1 MDSTPTTT
9 TFSNRCDI
17 LAELWMNYRDT
28 EDFQDFV
35 DYNDLGLPLA
45 YAISKEIVISTGN
58 AEMMVDET
66 WELLLGALDTEDT
79 GFETLNEVLGIEG
92 EDEDADNV

>member
-1 MDSTPTTT
+1 MDTTGT

-17 LAELWMNYRDT
+17 LGELWVAYRDA
-28 EDFQDFV
+28 EEFVDFI

-45 YAISKEIVISTGN
+45 YAISKEIVVSTQTS
-58 AEMMVDET
+58 ETLIDET
-66 WELLLGALDTEDT
+66 WELFLGALGVEEDQ
-79 GFETLNEVLGIEG
+79 GYESLNELFGIEE